1 MIICVIAI
9 SLIIISILGVKY
21 THLKNQQVQVV
32 EINKQRQEENKQIEE
47 QNKALLDERN
57 SIKRSVQEQN
67 EILISITQANSL
79 SQKHAE
85 ELAQKAYEAKCKELE
100 IESNKRQDA
109 LAADYRL
116 KEDELN
122 RQIDFIV
129 RQKKLEEQKLK
140 DLEAKQMAYI
150 EAEKRKMEME
160 SNRDFYQLVLQPS
173 DKSDIT
179 ALRDLQLRFSKK
191 DSIDKL
197 IWEVYYKPAYDALMG
212 RLFGQKSKVC
222 GIYKITDITTGLAY
236 IGQSVDI
243 KERFRQHIKTS
254 LAYGVSTNKLY
265 QTLQKSGQYNFTF
278 EILEEVDRA
287 KLNERETY
295 WINFYKTKEFGL
307 NSTKGG
313 S

>member
-1 MIICVIAI
+1 
-9 SLIIISILGVKY
+9 
-21 THLKNQQVQVV
+21 
-32 EINKQRQEENKQIEE
+32 
-47 QNKALLDERN
+47 
-57 SIKRSVQEQN
+57 
-67 EILISITQANSL
+67 
-79 SQKHAE
+79 
-85 ELAQKAYEAKCKELE
+85 
-100 IESNKRQDA
+100 
-109 LAADYRL
+109 
-116 KEDELN
+116 
-122 RQIDFIV
+122 
-129 RQKKLEEQKLK
+129 
-140 DLEAKQMAYI
+140 MAYI
-150 EAEKRKMEME
+150 EAEKRKQEME
-160 SNRDFYQLVLQPS
+160 ANQDFYRLILNES

-179 ALRDLQLRFSKK
+179 ALRDLQMRFYKK

-212 RLFGQKSKVC
+212 RLFGKSSKIC

-254 LAYGVSTNKLY
+254 LTHGIATNKLY

-278 EILEEVDRA
+278 EILEEVDRS